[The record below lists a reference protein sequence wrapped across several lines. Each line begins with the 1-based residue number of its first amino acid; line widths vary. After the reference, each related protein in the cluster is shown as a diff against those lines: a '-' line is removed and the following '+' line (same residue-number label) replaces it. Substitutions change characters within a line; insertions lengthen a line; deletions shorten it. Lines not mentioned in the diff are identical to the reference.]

1 MFAVVG
7 YPQVEDKL
15 EFQGGSGVGFVLHG
29 RRELSS
35 TRR

>member
-7 YPQVEDKL
+7 YPRVEDKL
-15 EFQGGSGVGFVLHG
+15 EFQGWSGVGFILHG